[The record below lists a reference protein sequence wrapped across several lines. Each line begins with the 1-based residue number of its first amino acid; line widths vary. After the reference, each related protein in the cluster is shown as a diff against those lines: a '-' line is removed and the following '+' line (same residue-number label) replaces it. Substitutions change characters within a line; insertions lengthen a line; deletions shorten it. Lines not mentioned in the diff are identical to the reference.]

1 MFFQATPN
9 LPARARRARPPKH
22 LEGLVP
28 LDWDSMKVEAQVTDQ
43 QNPDRLYLAKADV
56 VLVDPPVSL
65 SQNQM
70 YRSKRDVDV
79 RDVSCSDMSGMFW
92 FEGRFT
98 KTQFTTSSRG
108 PEVIEDSPLSHPSFS
123 TKPGHGRGTGSG
135 LGFNM
140 KPSRSGPPR

>member
-1 MFFQATPN
+1 MFFQTTPN
-9 LPARARRARPPKH
+9 LPARARSARPPKH

-98 KTQFTTSSRG
+98 KTQLRR
-108 PEVIEDSPLSHPSFS
+108 VYHKL
-123 TKPGHGRGTGSG
+123 PGT
-135 LGFNM
+135 
-140 KPSRSGPPR
+140 